1 MESCRHQL
9 NFGKWQIHLSS
20 CQKARGG
27 LNIGVE
33 LFFDGYLKDS
43 DHKCTLC
50 ISFSPFIHQGKGS
63 ITTQKRDRAPAYFA
77 ISKAQRNSHLVH
89 GSKRYGYPNSIYTDL
104 PFTLKATHK
113 SSMQA
118 IVWPF
123 PPPLHPPYMQNYVFV
138 SI

>member
-1 MESCRHQL
+1 M
-9 NFGKWQIHLSS
+9 
-20 CQKARGG
+20 
-27 LNIGVE
+27 
-33 LFFDGYLKDS
+33 
-43 DHKCTLC
+43 
-50 ISFSPFIHQGKGS
+50 HQGKGS

-123 PPPLHPPYMQNYVFV
+123 PPPLHPPYMQNYVFPSRKAGQGMGIIQLQLIIIQLIQLV
-138 SI
+138 QLTEQ